1 MLNLPYKKAN
11 EQIKTLV
18 LLYLTS
24 TSRHSKVESAGVT
37 VTSAKPSAASA
48 TVGADESL
56 KKDIPIPAK
65 NLTAEAEG
73 PITSVVKND
82 DVRAEIESKLLRLPP
97 RFNITKSDEDRKSM
111 SVVLKSMSFLLFFF
125 IIFFSLPTI
134 FLFGTVYCFAK
145 DENLS
150 NFGSLFSVL
159 REIAASFSSR
169 VSFLSHTAS

>member
-1 MLNLPYKKAN
+1 M
-11 EQIKTLV
+11 
-18 LLYLTS
+18 
-24 TSRHSKVESAGVT
+24 ESGSVT

-82 DVRAEIESKLLRLPP
+82 DARAEIESKLLRLPP

-111 SVVLKSMSFLLFFF
+111 SVVLKSMSFL
-125 IIFFSLPTI
+125 
-134 FLFGTVYCFAK
+134 
-145 DENLS
+145 
-150 NFGSLFSVL
+150 
-159 REIAASFSSR
+159 
-169 VSFLSHTAS
+169 